1 MLDDYILRNYCTTYN
16 LVAKAEVI
24 IHRFKKI
31 KWKRETIKGN
41 CYISK
46 YAKANVRLQTTDC
59 VLANPE
65 KIKGERIKV
74 LLDSSSQK
82 TYRLNSTLLSI
93 HNKTNFSNI
102 INFDSNETQI
112 DNI

>member
-1 MLDDYILRNYCTTYN
+1 M
-16 LVAKAEVI
+16 VAKAEVI
-24 IHRFKKI
+24 IHQFEKI

-65 KIKGERIKV
+65 KIKSVRIKV
-74 LLDSSSQK
+74 LLDSRSQK

-93 HNKTNFSNI
+93 HNKTYFLNI
-102 INFDSNETQI
+102 INFGSNETQT
-112 DNI
+112 DNTWN